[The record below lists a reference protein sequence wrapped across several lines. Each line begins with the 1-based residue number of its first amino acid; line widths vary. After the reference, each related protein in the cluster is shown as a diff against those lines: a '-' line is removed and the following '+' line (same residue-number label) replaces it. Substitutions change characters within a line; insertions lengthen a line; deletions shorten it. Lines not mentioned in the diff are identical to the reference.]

1 MTLFIYTKS
10 LDFLQRAFHFP
21 ILRKDFYG
29 GISIIIGSVMCW
41 SYKVF
46 FPLTRISK
54 FIVIARE
61 LDTNEAFSPRSSR
74 VDCARASHTRLT
86 RQHIM

>member
-1 MTLFIYTKS
+1 MVVFRLSSALLCAGRTK
-10 LDFLQRAFHFP
+10 F
-21 ILRKDFYG
+21 
-29 GISIIIGSVMCW
+29 
-41 SYKVF
+41 F